1 MSDTLRLD
9 TALEQ
14 GVFILRPSGELTWQ
28 TASTLRAWLEGYA
41 PAPAPITVIDLSAI
55 TFLDSTGISALLGI
69 HTLLGGAGA
78 GLAYAEPPDVR
89 QAAAHHRPRQIPAG
103 VRHRPVRPPGGR
115 DESAVRR
122 RAPRV
127 GRVSAAPSPTES
139 WSFAC
144 RS

>member
-78 GLAYAEPPDVR
+78 GLAYAEPPPMCARLLHITGLARYLPVYDTVQSAR
-89 QAAAHHRPRQIPAG
+89 LAAG
-103 VRHRPVRPPGGR
+103 T
-115 DESAVRR
+115 
-122 RAPRV
+122 RAP
-127 GRVSAAPSPTES
+127 
-139 WSFAC
+139 FAGEHPA
-144 RS
+144 